1 MLKKWVF
8 LAITLALVLSIC
20 RCGLGP
26 EQTMPTPTTPQTAPN
41 ESSTPMPV
49 TPEEADQDDI
59 EWLAI
64 TIALEAGSVWDGD
77 QWVPCSETE
86 RACVGWTILNR
97 FNGLWEG
104 HTYDCI
110 RAVVAE
116 RNQYALTIE
125 GYIPSDY
132 DRSAAEALEYI
143 PQNRRPTPEI
153 RELAKKLLEGQIA
166 DPTGGATH
174 FFSPIS
180 MPKEGES
187 TTGFDIGKELHEVRG
202 IPKLVYFPS
211 WTKTYA
217 WVGELD
223 NVRKAYF
230 MFYRSGAP
238 PTPDE
243 VSVPTFE
250 ESGWSV
256 PANISLAASTSI
268 LTSIWSEEC
277 KEITAV
283 NPALAVDS
291 SDVLHA
297 VWVKGETEKIK
308 QASEPQEWYDLK
320 FNKTR
325 SLSYSFKENNVWS
338 KPIRIFSTSEIGS
351 WLGLL
356 VEKPDGTHLIWTGIG
371 DFLLVVDK
379 NNNLHLIWYVAK
391 SESDQ
396 TLKLETGSGPTTM
409 SSHPLWKKLYYCQKP
424 DGEDWSEPIMLGETE
439 WDYDWSKPIVVGE
452 TTYYEHHYS
461 TNLLGKTIEGG
472 IGRYILQVDSKGV
485 PHILVAVCATRWQGV
500 YHLTKDENNI
510 WANRGIDCPVE
521 RVNDKWRYSPFR
533 WWATLDDRDTWHFIW
548 DSYGGKVFYS
558 TKPKGG
564 SWQSPLEIYE
574 GNALSSLTA
583 ILDTEGNL
591 HFAWRGG
598 PSKGPSPI
606 IYAFKPKNGTLSDLV
621 YLTEDSH
628 DFSSYEWGIQL
639 TLDGNN
645 FPHIT
650 WVGDDYKIMYSAKL
664 KDEGWSKPVVAISND
679 VGRVIVDSCLAC
691 DKNALHLVVSSGE
704 YWERR
709 DIFYSFKPLE

>member
-1 MLKKWVF
+1 MSKAALIIVS
-8 LAITLALVLSIC
+8 LTLVIAL
-20 RCGLGP
+20 GLGGCSPATP
-26 EQTMPTPTTPQTAPN
+26 ETTLTESGTPPSTTPEKAKPDN
-41 ESSTPMPV
+41 
-49 TPEEADQDDI
+49 I
-59 EWLAI
+59 EWLGKV
-64 TIALEAGSVWDGD
+64 IASEAGSIYDEGN
-77 QWVPCSETE
+77 WVKCTDEE
-86 RACVGWTILNR
+86 RAAVGWTVLNR
-97 FNGLWEG
+97 FKSG
-104 HTYDCI
+104 TYGETI
-110 RAVVAE
+110 EEVVTASG
-116 RNQYALTIE
+116 QYAHNQD
-125 GYIPSDY
+125 S
-132 DRSAAEALEYI
+132 
-143 PQNRRPTPEI
+143 TPEI
-153 RELAKKLLEGQIA
+153 RELATKLLEGQIP

-187 TTGFDIGKELHEVRG
+187 TTGFDVGEELYEVPG

-217 WVGELD
+217 WGDELD

-238 PTPDE
+238 PTHQ
-243 VSVPTFE
+243 VSALTFE
-250 ESGWSV
+250 ESGWSTPV
-256 PANISLAASTSI
+256 NISHAASSST

-277 KEITAV
+277 KDITATR
-283 NPALAVDS
+283 PLLIADS
-291 SDVLHA
+291 NKVLHT
-297 VWVKGETEKIK
+297 VWIEVEKEKIK
-308 QASEPQEWYDLK
+308 QASESKEWYELK
-320 FNKTR
+320 FNTKV
-325 SLSYSFKENNVWS
+325 SLSYSFKEKELWS
-338 KPIRIFSTSEIGS
+338 DPSHIFSVSKIGS
-351 WLGLL
+351 FVGLL
-356 VEKPDGTHLIWTGIG
+356 VEKSDGIHIRWTGFG
-371 DFLLVVDK
+371 DFSLVVDK
-379 NNNLHLIWYVAK
+379 NNNLHLIWYAEE

-396 TLKLETGSGPTTM
+396 TLKLETGSAPTTM
-409 SSHPLWKKLYYCQKP
+409 TSHLLWKKLYYCQKP
-424 DGEDWSEPIMLGETE
+424 ANGDWSEPIMLGE
-439 WDYDWSKPIVVGE
+439 IN
-452 TTYYEHHYS
+452 YS
-461 TNLLGKTIEGG
+461 YSSASELLGETIEGG
-472 IGRYILQVDSKGV
+472 MDNYILQVDSKGV
-485 PHILVAVCATRWQGV
+485 PHILVAVYTTRWQGV

-510 WANRGIDCPVE
+510 WANRGIDCPGE

-628 DFSSYEWGIQL
+628 AFSSYEWGIQL

-650 WVGDDYKIMYSAKL
+650 WVGGFFKIMYSAKL
-664 KDEGWSKPVVAISND
+664 KDEGWSKPVAAISND

-691 DKNALHLVVSSGE
+691 DENALHLVVRSGE
-704 YWERR
+704 YSSRQ